1 MNTCSAW
8 ARERK
13 RKIHGRKT
21 DGRRSSEST
30 EQVFFFFFFGGKMMS
45 QEMREACNSAVRGG
59 LRGNCEGSWRDVVGV
74 CWGVGAK

>member
-1 MNTCSAW
+1 
-8 ARERK
+8 
-13 RKIHGRKT
+13 
-21 DGRRSSEST
+21 
-30 EQVFFFFFFGGKMMS
+30 MMS